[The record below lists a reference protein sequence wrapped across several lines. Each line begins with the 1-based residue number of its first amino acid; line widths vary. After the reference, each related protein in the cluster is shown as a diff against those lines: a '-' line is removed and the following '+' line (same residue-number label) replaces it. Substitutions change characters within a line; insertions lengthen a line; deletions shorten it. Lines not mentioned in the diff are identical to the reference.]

1 MWVVGLLLC
10 LFSLSF
16 SLSLEEL
23 LKSAEEKNASLL
35 SKRYAIE
42 SAKLQL
48 RADKGLYYPEFLLN
62 YKFSWQSERQSISI
76 PAFGSLPSL
85 VVESSKD
92 TYQSFQ
98 AGIRQMI
105 FDGGQRSSKVA
116 ISERLLKISEEEYR
130 ETLLDLRL
138 EVIRAYLL
146 VLSSLDQIEVIKKQ
160 KEAIEAD
167 LRQREAFY
175 KEGLV
180 AITDVL
186 QAKVKLAE
194 VERDLRQ
201 AEGNYRIA
209 LANLSRLTGIEEER
223 LKELEPIK
231 SQVEVPDLKELIDKA
246 MVQRPALRLAKES
259 MEVARLKRRLE
270 LSAFYP
276 KAFLEA
282 LYNYSDQNPNIYPKG
297 FFTLSAGVSLSF
309 NALSSYYRALSY
321 VEEEKKSK
329 EELKD
334 LAEKIAL
341 GIKSAYE
348 RLLTAR
354 DNLRVAEENLRLA
367 EEFYRLSLEQ
377 YRNQI
382 ISGTDLLG
390 AEASLTQARKA
401 KVIAYYD
408 LLKAY
413 FELLREVGEL

>member
-1 MWVVGLLLC
+1 
-10 LFSLSF
+10 
-16 SLSLEEL
+16 
-23 LKSAEEKNASLL
+23 
-35 SKRYAIE
+35 
-42 SAKLQL
+42 
-48 RADKGLYYPEFLLN
+48 
-62 YKFSWQSERQSISI
+62 
-76 PAFGSLPSL
+76 
-85 VVESSKD
+85 
-92 TYQSFQ
+92 
-98 AGIRQMI
+98 
-105 FDGGQRSSKVA
+105 
-116 ISERLLKISEEEYR
+116 
-130 ETLLDLRL
+130 
-138 EVIRAYLL
+138 
-146 VLSSLDQIEVIKKQ
+146 
-160 KEAIEAD
+160 
-167 LRQREAFY
+167 
-175 KEGLV
+175 
-180 AITDVL
+180 VL

-231 SQVEVPDLKELIDKA
+231 SQVEVPNLKELIDKA

-413 FELLREVGEL
+413 FELLREAGEL